1 MNDFFVGLRVLLGR
15 LHLVFA
21 IVLLAWEVI
30 GQNTEGADTPIRIVA
45 SISNYSTQAS
55 LAILIIMILTSY
67 FFWSYILGSFIRKP
81 LISEQSFIGKLFV
94 GENPLYFGIDFS
106 GWILIIIAGIFI
118 VSNIGYLVTL

>member
-67 FFWSYILGSFIRKP
+67 FFWFYILGSFIRKP
-81 LISEQSFIGKLFV
+81 LLAEEGSFLNDINPINNAIDWIMIIVVGLILFYNLDSFI
-94 GENPLYFGIDFS
+94 
-106 GWILIIIAGIFI
+106 
-118 VSNIGYLVTL
+118 TL